1 MQRNSPSTQ
10 EEGFSFRK
18 KVWTVVGILT
28 FTILL
33 ILLIIEAAN
42 ALLLI
47 FAGSLIAIFFTGLSS
62 LLERKTGWKRW
73 LCKTISI
80 ISTFIIIILFFW
92 LIGAKIQAQISVLSE
107 TIPSTVQN
115 LKEQLNNSRV
125 GEEVVE
131 RLTSEESIKK
141 AEAFGGRFFQSTFG
155 VFGDIYVVLFIGI
168 FFTVSPDLYAH
179 GAVVL
184 FPPRKRKKVQNVLNH
199 LKKQL
204 RNWLKGKLISMFVV
218 FAFTAIGLSI
228 LGIELWLVL
237 SLLAGLLSF
246 IPNFGPLIAL
256 IPAILIGLL
265 HGPRTALIILGIYVL
280 VQFLESNFITPMVQ
294 KKMIEMPP
302 ALILISQLFMGAL
315 TGGWGLI
322 LATPITVIVI
332 VLVQDLYLEERKDQ

>member
-1 MQRNSPSTQ
+1 MQNSSHNTKG
-10 EEGFSFRK
+10 ENISFQK
-18 KVWTVVGILT
+18 KVWIVVGILT
-28 FTILL
+28 FTVLL

-47 FAGSLIAIFFTGLSS
+47 FAGSLIAIFFTGVSS
-62 LLERKTGWKRW
+62 LIERNTGWKRW
-73 LCKTISI
+73 VCKTISI
-80 ISTFIIIILFFW
+80 IVTFIIILLFFW
-92 LIGAKIQAQISVLSE
+92 LIGAKIQSQISVLSE

-125 GEEVVE
+125 GQEVIE

-155 VFGDIYVVLFIGI
+155 AFGDIYVVLFIGI
-168 FFTVSPDLYAH
+168 FFTVSPDLYAR
-179 GAVVL
+179 GAVIL
-184 FPPRKRKKVQNVLNH
+184 FPPGKHGKVENVLNH
-199 LKKQL
+199 LKQQL

-265 HGPRTALIILGIYVL
+265 DGPKTALIILGIYVL

-294 KKMIEMPP
+294 KKMIHMPP
-302 ALILISQLFMGAL
+302 ALILIAQLFMGAL

-332 VLVQDLYLEERKDQ
+332 VLVQDLYLKEREN

>member
-10 EEGFSFRK
+10 EKGFSFRK

-47 FAGSLIAIFFTGLSS
+47 FAGSLIAIFFTGLSF

-80 ISTFIIIILFFW
+80 ISTFIIILLFFW

-168 FFTVSPDLYAH
+168 FFTVSPDLYAN

-184 FPPRKRKKVQNVLNH
+184 FPPRKHKKVQNVLNH

-204 RNWLKGKLISMFVV
+204 RNWLKGKLLSMFVV

-265 HGPRTALIILGIYVL
+265 QGPRTALIILGIYVL

-332 VLVQDLYLEERKDQ
+332 VLVQDLYLKERED

>member
-1 MQRNSPSTQ
+1 MQKNSHNDQ
-10 EEGFSFRK
+10 DEAISFQK
-18 KVWTVVGILT
+18 KVWIVVGVLT
-28 FTILL
+28 FTTLL

-47 FAGSLIAIFFTGLSS
+47 FAGTLIAIFFTGISS
-62 LLERKTGWKRW
+62 FIEKKTGWKRW

-80 ISTFIIIILFFW
+80 VATFLIVGLFFW
-92 LIGAKIQAQISVLSE
+92 LIGAKIQSQISVLSE
-107 TIPSTVQN
+107 TIPSTFQN
-115 LKEQLNNSRV
+115 LKEQLNNSKV
-125 GEEVVE
+125 GQEVVE

-168 FFTVSPDLYAH
+168 FFTVSPDLYAR
-179 GAVVL
+179 GVVQL
-184 FPPRKRKKVQNVLNH
+184 FPPRKQRKVENVLSN

-204 RNWLKGKLISMFVV
+204 RKWLKGKLLSMFVV
-218 FAFTAIGLSI
+218 FAFTAIGLAI
-228 LGIELWLVL
+228 LGIDLWLVL

-265 HGPRTALIILGIYVL
+265 DGPKTALIILAIYVF

-294 KKMIEMPP
+294 KKLVQMPP
-302 ALILISQLFMGAL
+302 ALILIAQLFMGAL

-322 LATPITVIVI
+322 LATPITVMAI
-332 VLVQDLYLEERKDQ
+332 VLVQDLYLKERESR